1 MEQFDMERQE
11 TDVVR
16 ERSGS
21 TVREESRVTTT
32 GTGVPVADD
41 SEVVSTVAPA
51 RRAIEVVYLVFGI
64 IDGLLLVRLVLKLL
78 GASTLASFSGFIY
91 GLTDFFMAPFKGLFA
106 AVVNGKTIFE
116 PSVVV
121 AILIYGLIA
130 VMLAKI
136 LEITLSRRV
145 TVAHRRT
152 SRDYKPNA
160 D

>member
-1 MEQFDMERQE
+1 
-11 TDVVR
+11 
-16 ERSGS
+16 
-21 TVREESRVTTT
+21 
-32 GTGVPVADD
+32 VADD